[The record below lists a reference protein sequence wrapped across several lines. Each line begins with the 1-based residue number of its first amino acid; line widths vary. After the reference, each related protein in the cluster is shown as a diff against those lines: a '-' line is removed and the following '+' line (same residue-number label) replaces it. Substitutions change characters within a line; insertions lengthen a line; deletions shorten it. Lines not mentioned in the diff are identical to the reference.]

1 MPSADSDSSQQ
12 IDSTARPRSLRV
24 LGIVSIVAGV
34 LGWWASFRLFLDY
47 TATLK
52 DDSFVPSCDI
62 SAVVSC
68 TQNYGSSYGSL
79 FGFSNTVIGLSLF
92 TIPIVLGVL
101 ILARVKLPG
110 WVYAGYS
117 IGLLGAIVLISYL
130 QFASFTDLKTLCLY
144 CLLIWSVTI
153 PLFWSSLS
161 QSLSRRV
168 PTDEP
173 APPTSFIGAIRT
185 AIVGSW
191 WLFALVHFI
200 AVIAFGEL
208 TIGAF
213 SGLISAILG

>member
-1 MPSADSDSSQQ
+1 MPSADSDNSQQ
-12 IDSTARPRSLRV
+12 IDGTARPRSLQV

-34 LGWWASFRLFLDY
+34 LGWWASFSLFLNY

-62 SAVVSC
+62 SSVVSC
-68 TQNYGSSYGSL
+68 TQNYSSSYGSL

-101 ILARVKLPG
+101 ILGKVKLPS
-110 WVYAGYS
+110 WIYAGYS

-130 QFASFTDLKTLCLY
+130 QFASFTELKTLCLY

-153 PLFWSSLS
+153 PLFWASLTMALG
-161 QSLSRRV
+161 LSGEDYSHR
-168 PTDEP
+168 D
-173 APPTSFIGAIRT
+173 TSRGLFG
-185 AIVGSW
+185 IVSANW
-191 WLFALVHFI
+191 WLFALVHLI
-200 AVIAFGEL
+200 AVVAFGEL
-208 TIGAF
+208 SIGAF